1 MAFRLTWD
9 ANQKLISKTLCFMLR
24 GMILERYY
32 SEELPFKCTLL
43 FSWMESERFI
53 SFCHNHKEEIPLLT
67 RLTLLSDGSLVR
79 FLKALYLSD
88 ISVDVTAQR
97 EVPMGLEMAKF
108 LDSKGGVNSIIRD
121 AWLCCNG
128 QRLVYAHSF
137 IDASEMGE
145 VIQKEINRKAMPVGI
160 LLSDYNLPLIR
171 DQLFITQFKS
181 DSLAKELSTTENIFW
196 ARYYRLRGG
205 DGFNAAILEV
215 FSPGVFTGRQ

>member
-1 MAFRLTWD
+1 
-9 ANQKLISKTLCFMLR
+9 MLR

-53 SFCHNHKEEIPLLT
+53 SFCHKHKEEIPFLT

-79 FLKALYLSD
+79 FLRALYLSD

-108 LDSKGGVNSIIRD
+108 LDSRAGVSSIIRD

-145 VIQKEINRKAMPVGI
+145 VIQKEINRKAMPVGM

-181 DSLAKELSTTENIFW
+181 DPLAREFSVTENIFW